1 MLGELSRVGVGLFKK
16 HLFLSNLSI
25 SFALSGLG
33 DIIQQNIE
41 QVSFILYSGESR
53 KIHKEPPY
61 LCLQNYRTVV
71 FEIYIN
77 NTQPRPRKCLNLT

>member
-41 QVSFILYSGESR
+41 QVSFILYS
-53 KIHKEPPY
+53 
-61 LCLQNYRTVV
+61 
-71 FEIYIN
+71 
-77 NTQPRPRKCLNLT
+77 